1 MVPIVMIKVVGIIGG
16 DGDIT
21 YYRRFHL
28 CKADKTSDLYEKHF
42 SLFADIVTEAF
53 LLNMSVC
60 STIKGIY

>member
-1 MVPIVMIKVVGIIGG
+1 MFWQQHGG
-16 DGDIT
+16 NGDIT